1 MGSQMHLKY
10 IHYFGNESKE
20 SILEVHG
27 YDQVNDKCEDE
38 STPQLPYIVNTF

>member
-20 SILEVHG
+20 SILEAQGLKPKADVVLT
-27 YDQVNDKCEDE
+27 DFVILVINP
-38 STPQLPYIVNTF
+38 TPPI